1 MLDSGS
7 THTWI
12 AENIAEELGLPGEE
26 QIIRLFG
33 INNEED
39 LPTRRV
45 VFNVTAAH
53 PSDMQPSSH
62 EVYAYTKA
70 NLSIG
75 KDSYNVT
82 TLKTYQQLKPLS
94 NVVVNYQDVVLLL
107 GQDAYECIQRLEYR
121 AGQPNQPIAVRTA
134 LGWVLSGPVSN
145 QALKECSTFKAVTT
159 EDQHL
164 TNQVQHWWELESY
177 GSSET
182 GDSQSLEDQYALKI
196 LEATTYHDG
205 SRYVVGKLW
214 SSEASSL
221 PNNYYYALAQLRSL
235 EKRFD
240 RDPALKERY
249 ASTIKEDIQKE

>member
-26 QIIRLFG
+26 QTIQLFG

-62 EVYAYTKA
+62 EVHAYTKA

-82 TLKTYQQLKPLS
+82 TLKKTYQQLKPLP

-107 GQDAYECIQRLEYR
+107 GQDAYECIQPIEYR

-145 QALKECSTFKAVTT
+145 QALKECSPLKP
-159 EDQHL
+159 
-164 TNQVQHWWELESY
+164 SP
-177 GSSET
+177 
-182 GDSQSLEDQYALKI
+182 LKI
-196 LEATTYHDG
+196 NT
-205 SRYVVGKLW
+205 
-214 SSEASSL
+214 
-221 PNNYYYALAQLRSL
+221 
-235 EKRFD
+235 
-240 RDPALKERY
+240 
-249 ASTIKEDIQKE
+249 